1 MNEVVILMDHID
13 LKYFKLI
20 HPNAT
25 YKGSR
30 CGVQCDICG
39 DSKSR
44 KSLQRLELYEKHG
57 NGTFVKCFNCGYSSN
72 MLGYIKHYHPEYLT
86 PYKSEKGMT
95 TLKNLVASK
104 SVPNLEASFL
114 DIPAPLP
121 TKIDEVPPYAG
132 LVPVFG
138 ETKKYVESRGVK
150 SDGFYTPHH
159 KYVSTP
165 DGKCLDYKDF
175 IIYPLQNWSGF
186 YARHIYNKS
195 FKTYIYKGNKYLENI
210 VNKFAPVYVF
220 EGIFDAL
227 SSGINNY
234 IVMMG
239 ADLPKDLPYK
249 NLIFCYD
256 NDKTGITK
264 ALKKLEEGYK
274 VLFLKDY
281 YEKDLN
287 EIMLKY
293 KFTTEQMKEL
303 INNNI
308 VEGILG
314 IVALKTRKVHC
325 IT

>member
-1 MNEVVILMDHID
+1 MDYID
-13 LKYFKLI
+13 LKYFQLI

-25 YKGSR
+25 YKGNR

-44 KSLQRLELYEKHG
+44 KSLQRLELYEKNG
-57 NGTFVKCFNCGYSSN
+57 NGTFLKCFNCGYSSN
-72 MLGYIKHYHPEYLT
+72 MLGYIKHYHPNYLSA
-86 PYKSEKGMT
+86 YKSEKGMAS
-95 TLKNLVASK
+95 LKKLTSSK
-104 SVPNLEASFL
+104 DNKSGLPSEVSSFL
-114 DIPAPLP
+114 DIPMTPLP
-121 TKIDEVPPYAG
+121 TTIIEIPPYAG

-138 ETKKYVESRGVK
+138 ETKKYIESRGV
-150 SDGFYTPHH
+150 SSQGFYTPHH

-175 IIYPLQNWSGF
+175 IIYPLQNWNGF
-186 YARHIYNKS
+186 YARHIYEKV
-195 FKTYIYKGNKYLENI
+195 FKTYIYQGNKYLDHV
-210 VNKFAPVYVF
+210 VNKFAPVYIF

-239 ADLPKDLPYK
+239 ADLPADLPYK

-256 NDKTGITK
+256 NDKTGISK
-264 ALKKLEEGYK
+264 ALKQLELGHK
-274 VLFLKDY
+274 VVYLKDY
-281 YEKDLN
+281 TEKDLN

-293 KFTTEQMKEL
+293 SFTLEQMKEL

-308 VEGILG
+308 IEGILG
-314 IVALKTRKVHC
+314 IVTLKTRKVRC
-325 IT
+325 II